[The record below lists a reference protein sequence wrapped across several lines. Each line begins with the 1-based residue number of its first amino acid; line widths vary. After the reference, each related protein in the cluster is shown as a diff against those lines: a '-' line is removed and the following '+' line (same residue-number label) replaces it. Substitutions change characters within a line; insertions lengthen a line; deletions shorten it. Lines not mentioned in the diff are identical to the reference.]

1 MNESALDGLS
11 LIHTRRCVMKKI
23 NELTTIEM
31 VEDFLDN
38 HELSF
43 LYVSRPDCSV
53 CHAIL
58 PKLRELLD
66 HYPLIHLGH
75 IDATKVEEVAEKFL
89 ILTVPIMMFIID
101 GKEYIR
107 EDRFVRF
114 EQLNEKL
121 GQIYEMYTK

>member
-1 MNESALDGLS
+1 
-11 LIHTRRCVMKKI
+11 MKKI

>member
-1 MNESALDGLS
+1 
-11 LIHTRRCVMKKI
+11 
-23 NELTTIEM
+23 M
-31 VEDFLDN
+31 VEEFLEN

-66 HYPLIHLGH
+66 HYPLINLGH
-75 IDATKVEEVAEKFL
+75 IDANKVEEVAEKFL
-89 ILTVPIMMFIID
+89 IFTVPIMLLMID
-101 GKEYIR
+101 QKEYIR

-114 EQLNEKL
+114 DRLKGRLE
-121 GQIYEMYTK
+121 QIYGIYTS